1 MTKEEKKAVVRLMK
15 YMKTLQQRISNPTCD
30 NATDEEVITIL
41 GLLWEWTP
49 SPTHRLPSKHTME
62 KLVGLFRGCAERDY
76 CYISRGDVARII
88 RRMHDTMFTE
98 ERPELSIILN
108 KGYEN
113 MTDTQ
118 LYDDG
123 KWNYKETSLVELL
136 WNMHANPQ
144 TMD

>member
-1 MTKEEKKAVVRLMK
+1 
-15 YMKTLQQRISNPTCD
+15 
-30 NATDEEVITIL
+30 
-41 GLLWEWTP
+41 
-49 SPTHRLPSKHTME
+49 ME